1 MAVSSKDLEPIC
13 STGFLQ
19 GILLRGIKV
28 KNEKFLVES
37 CFRSKKMLYL
47 QLLLLIDKNHDCI
60 V

>member
-19 GILLRGIKV
+19 GILLCGIKV
-28 KNEKFLVES
+28 KNEKSLVES
-37 CFRSKKMLYL
+37 CFKSKKMLYL
-47 QLLLLIDKNHDCI
+47 QLLLLIDKNHDYI